1 MSIGNSFKE
10 KIIGDKTFY
19 KNVIDF
25 IMITLGTAVVAAAVF
40 FFMVPSNVSVG
51 SIAALAMLFARYV
64 PLSIATLTLI
74 MNVALLIFGFIFIGK
89 EFGAKTV
96 YTALL
101 LPVIMGVFEIMFPN
115 NVSLTNDQTLDVI
128 CYICVVSI
136 GQSMLFVRNASSG
149 GLDIVGK
156 FMNKYLHME
165 LGKAVGLA
173 GMVVALSSILVY
185 DLKTVILSVL
195 GTYFGGI
202 ILDHFIF
209 GSTVKK
215 RVCII
220 SKKEEEILDFILHEL
235 HSGATKYH
243 AYGTYSD
250 TQHTEINTIVD
261 KNEYLKLMNYIT
273 KVDPAAFVTVY
284 AVNEMRYIPKD
295 KNIKT
300 TK

>member
-1 MSIGNSFKE
+1 MNLKE
-10 KIIGDKTFY
+10 KI
-19 KNVIDF
+19 IDF
-25 IMITLGTAVVAAAVF
+25 IMITVGTAIVAVAVY

-51 SIAALAMLFARYV
+51 SITALAMIIARHV
-64 PLSIATLTLI
+64 ALSIATLTFI
-74 MNVALLIFGFIFIGK
+74 MNVVLLVFGYIFIGK
-89 EFGAKTV
+89 EFGVKTI

-101 LPVIMGVFEIMFPN
+101 LPSILRVFEIWIPDAA
-115 NVSLTNDQTLDVI
+115 SLTNDQTLDVI

-136 GQSMLFVRNASSG
+136 GQAILFTRNASSG

-173 GMVVALSSILVY
+173 GMVVALLSILIC

-195 GTYFGGI
+195 GTYFGGV

-220 SKKEEEILDFILHEL
+220 SKKEKHRSNDIKIARILYHFAILP
-235 HSGATKYH
+235 S
-243 AYGTYSD
+243 
-250 TQHTEINTIVD
+250 
-261 KNEYLKLMNYIT
+261 
-273 KVDPAAFVTVY
+273 
-284 AVNEMRYIPKD
+284 
-295 KNIKT
+295 
-300 TK
+300 

>member
-1 MSIGNSFKE
+1 MKATDRI
-10 KIIGDKTFY
+10 
-19 KNVIDF
+19 IDF
-25 IMITLGTAVVAAAVF
+25 IMITLGTAVVAVAVF

-51 SIAALAMLFARYV
+51 SIAALAMIIDRFV
-64 PLSIATLTLI
+64 PLSIATWTFI
-74 MNVALLIFGFIFIGK
+74 MNVALLIMGFIFIGR

-101 LPVIMGVFEIMFPN
+101 LPVIMGIFEVIFPN
-115 NVSLTNDQTLDVI
+115 NQSLTNDQTLDVI

-136 GQSMLFVRNASSG
+136 GQSILFVRNASSG

-156 FMNKYLHME
+156 FMNKYFHME
-165 LGKAVGLA
+165 VGKAIGLV

-209 GSTVKK
+209 GTTIKK

-250 TQHTEINTIVD
+250 AQYTEINTIVD

-273 KVDPAAFVTVY
+273 KVDPSAFVTVY

-295 KNIKT
+295 T
-300 TK
+300 TKTID

>member
-1 MSIGNSFKE
+1 MGIKN
-10 KIIGDKTFY
+10 KII
-19 KNVIDF
+19 DF
-25 IMITLGTAVVAAAVF
+25 VMITIGLTIVAAAVF
-40 FFMVPSNVSVG
+40 FFMVPSGVSVG
-51 SIAALAMLFARYV
+51 SITALAMIFARYV
-64 PLSIATLTLI
+64 TLSISTLTFI
-74 MNVALLIFGFIFIGK
+74 MNVALLIFGYIFIGR
-89 EFGAKTV
+89 EFGVKTI
-96 YTALL
+96 YCALM
-101 LPVIMGVFEIMFPN
+101 LPIILGIFENLIPN

-136 GQSMLFVRNASSG
+136 GQAMLFVRNASSG

-156 FMNKYLHME
+156 FIHKYFHME
-165 LGKAVGLA
+165 LGKAVALS
-173 GMVVALSSILVY
+173 GMVVALLSVLVS

-209 GSTVKK
+209 GTTIKK

-220 SKKEEEILDFILHEL
+220 SKKEDEILNFILHEL

-250 TQHTEINTIVD
+250 TQYTEINTIVD
-261 KNEYLKLMNYIT
+261 KTEYLKLMNFIT

-284 AVNEMRYIPKD
+284 AVNEMRYIPKEV
-295 KNIKT
+295 KEKKAT
-300 TK
+300 P

>member
-1 MSIGNSFKE
+1 MSIKD
-10 KIIGDKTFY
+10 KII
-19 KNVIDF
+19 DF
-25 IMITLGTAVVAAAVF
+25 LMITIGTAIVAAAVY

-51 SIAALAMLFARYV
+51 SIAALAMIFAKYV
-64 PLSIATLTLI
+64 PFSIATLTFI

-96 YTALL
+96 YTALT
-101 LPVIMGVFEIMFPN
+101 LPVIMGIFEVAFPN
-115 NVSLTNDQTLDVI
+115 NQSLTNDQTLDVI

-136 GQSMLFVRNASSG
+136 GQAMLFVRNASSG

-156 FMNKYLHME
+156 FMNKYFHME

-173 GMVVALSSILVY
+173 GMIVALSSAFVY

-195 GTYFGGI
+195 GTYFGGV

-209 GSTVKK
+209 GTTVKK

-220 SKKEEEILDFILHEL
+220 SKKEKEILDFILHEL

-250 TQHTEINTIVD
+250 TQHIEINTIVD

-295 KNIKT
+295 
-300 TK
+300 TKKATP

>member
-1 MSIGNSFKE
+1 MKLRDRI
-10 KIIGDKTFY
+10 
-19 KNVIDF
+19 IDF
-25 IMITLGTAVVAAAVF
+25 VMITIGLTIVAAAVF

-51 SIAALAMLFARYV
+51 SITALAMIFARYV
-64 PLSIATLTLI
+64 TLSISTLTFI
-74 MNVALLIFGFIFIGK
+74 MNVALLIFGYVFIGK
-89 EFGAKTV
+89 EFGIKTV
-96 YTALL
+96 YCALM
-101 LPVIMGVFEIMFPN
+101 LPVILRIFEVMFPD
-115 NVSLTNDQTLDVI
+115 NVSFTNDQTLDVI

-136 GQSMLFVRNASSG
+136 GQAMLFVRNASSG

-156 FMNKYLHME
+156 FINKYFHME
-165 LGKAVGLA
+165 LGKAVALA
-173 GMVVALSSILVY
+173 GMVVALMSILVS
-185 DLKTVILSVL
+185 DIKTVILSVL

-209 GSTVKK
+209 GTTIKK

-220 SKKEEEILDFILHEL
+220 SKKEKEILDFILHEL

-250 TQHTEINTIVD
+250 AQYTEINTIVD

-295 KNIKT
+295 KNE
-300 TK
+300 

>member
-1 MSIGNSFKE
+1 MNIKDR
-10 KIIGDKTFY
+10 I
-19 KNVIDF
+19 IDF
-25 IMITLGTAVVAAAVF
+25 VMITLGTAVVAAAVY

-51 SIAALAMLFARYV
+51 SIAALAMIFARYV
-64 PLSIATLTLI
+64 PLSIATLTFI
-74 MNVALLIFGFIFIGK
+74 MNVALLIFGFVFIGK
-89 EFGAKTV
+89 EFGVKTV

-101 LPVIMGVFEIMFPN
+101 LPTIMGIFEVVFPN
-115 NVSLTNDQTLDVI
+115 NQSLTNDQTLDVI
-128 CYICVVSI
+128 CYICLVSI

-156 FMNKYLHME
+156 FVNKYFHME
-165 LGKAVGLA
+165 IGKAVGLA
-173 GMVVALSSILVY
+173 GMVVALASILVA
-185 DLKTVILSVL
+185 DMKTVILSVL

-209 GSTVKK
+209 GTTIKK

-220 SKKEEEILDFILHEL
+220 SKKEKEILDFILHEL

-273 KVDPAAFVTVY
+273 KVDPSAFVTVY
-284 AVNEMRYIPKD
+284 AVNEMRYIPKEINE
-295 KNIKT
+295 KKT
-300 TK
+300 TP

>member
-1 MSIGNSFKE
+1 MAAEYRGREGDNMSIKE
-10 KIIGDKTFY
+10 KII
-19 KNVIDF
+19 DF
-25 IMITLGTAVVAAAVF
+25 VMITVGITIVAVAVY

-51 SIAALAMLFARYV
+51 SITALAMIIARNV
-64 PLSIATLTLI
+64 TFSISTLTFI
-74 MNVALLIFGFIFIGK
+74 MNVALLIFGYLFIGR
-89 EFGAKTV
+89 EFGIKTV
-96 YTALL
+96 YCALM
-101 LPVIMGVFEIMFPN
+101 LPVILAVFENLFPN
-115 NVSLTNDQTLDVI
+115 NVSMTNDQTLDVL

-136 GQSMLFVRNASSG
+136 GQAMLFVRNASSG

-156 FMNKYLHME
+156 FMHKYFHIE
-165 LGKAVGLA
+165 LGKAVALA
-173 GMVVALSSILVY
+173 GMVVALLSILVS
-185 DLKTVILSVL
+185 DTKTVVLSVL

-209 GSTVKK
+209 GTTVKK

-220 SKKEEEILDFILHEL
+220 SKKEKEILDFILHDL

-250 TQHTEINTIVD
+250 AQYTEINAIVD
-261 KNEYLKLMNYIT
+261 KNEYLKLMNFIT

-295 KNIKT
+295 KNEKR
-300 TK
+300 

>member
-1 MSIGNSFKE
+1 MKE
-10 KIIGDKTFY
+10 RI
-19 KNVIDF
+19 VDF
-25 IMITLGTAVVAAAVF
+25 MIITLGTTIVAAAVF

-51 SIAALAMLFARYV
+51 SIAALAMIIAKFV
-64 PLSIATLTLI
+64 PLSIATLTFI
-74 MNVALLIFGFIFIGK
+74 MNVALLIFGFVFIGR

-96 YTALL
+96 YTALI
-101 LPVIMGVFEIMFPN
+101 LPVIMGIFEVAFPN
-115 NVSLTNDQTLDVI
+115 NQSLTNDQTLDVI
-128 CYICVVSI
+128 CYICLVSI

-156 FMNKYLHME
+156 FMNKYFHME

-173 GMVVALSSILVY
+173 GMVVALSSILVN

-209 GSTVKK
+209 GTTIKK

-220 SKKEEEILDFILHEL
+220 SKKEQEILDFILHEL

-250 TQHTEINTIVD
+250 AQHTEINTIVD
-261 KNEYLKLMNYIT
+261 KNEYLKLMNFIT
-273 KVDPAAFVTVY
+273 KVDPSAFVTVY

-295 KNIKT
+295 RNEKKAT
-300 TK
+300 P

>member
-1 MSIGNSFKE
+1 MASKYRGRKGVVMNLKD
-10 KIIGDKTFY
+10 KIIDY
-19 KNVIDF
+19 L
-25 IMITLGTAVVAAAVF
+25 MITLGITIVALAVY

-51 SIAALAMLFARYV
+51 SITALAMIFARYV
-64 PLSIATLTLI
+64 SLSIATLTFI
-74 MNVALLIFGFIFIGK
+74 MNVALLIFGCVFIGR
-89 EFGAKTV
+89 EFGAKTI
-96 YTALL
+96 YCALM
-101 LPVIMGVFEIMFPN
+101 LPIILRIFEIVFPN
-115 NVSLTNDQTLDVI
+115 NVSLTNDQTLDVL

-136 GQSMLFVRNASSG
+136 GQAMLFVRNASSG

-156 FMNKYLHME
+156 FIHKYFHME
-165 LGKAVGLA
+165 LGKAVALA
-173 GMVVALSSILVY
+173 GMVVALLSILVS

-209 GSTVKK
+209 GTTIKK

-220 SKKEEEILDFILHEL
+220 SKKEKEILDFILHDL

-250 TQHTEINTIVD
+250 AQYTEINAIVD
-261 KNEYLKLMNYIT
+261 KNEYLKLMNFIT

-295 KNIKT
+295 KNEKKAT
-300 TK
+300 P

>member
-1 MSIGNSFKE
+1 MKE
-10 KIIGDKTFY
+10 KI
-19 KNVIDF
+19 IDF
-25 IMITLGTAVVAAAVF
+25 IMITLGTTIVAAAVF

-51 SIAALAMLFARYV
+51 SIAALAMIIARYV
-64 PLSIATLTLI
+64 PFSIATLTFI
-74 MNVALLIFGFIFIGK
+74 MNVALLIFGYLFIGK
-89 EFGAKTV
+89 EFGAKTI
-96 YTALL
+96 YTALIL
-101 LPVIMGVFEIMFPN
+101 SVIMGIFEVVFPN
-115 NVSLTNDQTLDVI
+115 NQSLTNDQTLDVI
-128 CYICVVSI
+128 CYICLVSI

-156 FMNKYLHME
+156 FLNKYFHME

-173 GMVVALSSILVY
+173 GMVVALCSVLVN

-209 GSTVKK
+209 GSTIKK

-220 SKKEEEILDFILHEL
+220 SKKEQEILDFILHEL

-250 TQHTEINTIVD
+250 TQHNEINTIVD
-261 KNEYLKLMNYIT
+261 KSEYLKLMNFIT
-273 KVDPAAFVTVY
+273 KVDPSAFVTVY

-295 KNIKT
+295 RNEKKT
-300 TK
+300 TR

>member
-1 MSIGNSFKE
+1 MHLQLID
-10 KIIGDKTFY
+10 KII
-19 KNVIDF
+19 DF
-25 IMITLGTAVVAAAVF
+25 VMITVGITIVAAAVF
-40 FFMVPSNVSVG
+40 FFMVPSSVSVG
-51 SIAALAMLFARYV
+51 SITALAMIFARYV
-64 PLSIATLTLI
+64 ALSISTLTFI
-74 MNVALLIFGFIFIGK
+74 MNVALLIFGYLFIGK
-89 EFGAKTV
+89 EFGVKTV
-96 YTALL
+96 YCALL
-101 LPVIMGVFEIMFPN
+101 LPVILRVFEVVFPN
-115 NVSLTNDQTLDVI
+115 NVSLTNDQTLDVV

-136 GQSMLFVRNASSG
+136 GQAMLFVRNASSG

-156 FMNKYLHME
+156 FLHKYFHME
-165 LGKAVGLA
+165 LGKAVALA
-173 GMVVALSSILVY
+173 GMVVALLSVFVS

-209 GSTVKK
+209 GTTIKK

-220 SKKEEEILDFILHEL
+220 SKKENEILDFILNEL

-250 TQHTEINTIVD
+250 SQYTEINTIVD

-284 AVNEMRYIPKD
+284 AVNEMRYVPKD
-295 KNIKT
+295 KNEKKAT
-300 TK
+300 P

>member
-1 MSIGNSFKE
+1 MNMKE
-10 KIIGDKTFY
+10 KI
-19 KNVIDF
+19 IDF
-25 IMITLGTAVVAAAVF
+25 IMITLGTAVVAVAVF

-51 SIAALAMLFARYV
+51 SIAALAMIFAKLV
-64 PLSIATLTLI
+64 PFSIATLTFI

-89 EFGAKTV
+89 DFGVKTV

-101 LPVIMGVFEIMFPN
+101 LPVIMGIFEMIFPN
-115 NVSLTNDQTLDVI
+115 NQSLTNDQTLDVI

-136 GQSMLFVRNASSG
+136 GQAMLFVRNASSG

-156 FMNKYLHME
+156 FINKYFHME
-165 LGKAVGLA
+165 LGKAVGTA
-173 GMVVALSSILVY
+173 GMVVALCSIFVT

-209 GSTVKK
+209 GTTIKK

-220 SKKEEEILDFILHEL
+220 SKKEQEILDFILHEL

-250 TQHTEINTIVD
+250 AQYTEINTIVD

-273 KVDPAAFVTVY
+273 KVDPSAFVTVY
-284 AVNEMRYIPKD
+284 AVNEMRYIPKEKDD
-295 KNIKT
+295 K
-300 TK
+300 

>member
-1 MSIGNSFKE
+1 MSMKD
-10 KIIGDKTFY
+10 KIL
-19 KNVIDF
+19 DF
-25 IMITLGTAVVAAAVF
+25 IMITLGTTIVASAVF

-51 SIAALAMLFARYV
+51 SIAALAMIIAKGV
-64 PLSIATLTLI
+64 PFSIATLTFI

-101 LPVIMGVFEIMFPN
+101 LPIIMGIFEVVFPN
-115 NVSLTNDQTLDVI
+115 NQSLTNDQTLDVI

-136 GQSMLFVRNASSG
+136 GQAMLFVRNASSG

-173 GMVVALSSILVY
+173 GMAVALLSVLVY

-195 GTYFGGI
+195 GTYFGGV

-209 GSTVKK
+209 GSTIKK

-220 SKKEEEILDFILHEL
+220 SKKEGEILDFILHEL

-295 KNIKT
+295 
-300 TK
+300 TKKATP

>member
-1 MSIGNSFKE
+1 MKE
-10 KIIGDKTFY
+10 RI
-19 KNVIDF
+19 IDF
-25 IMITLGTAVVAAAVF
+25 IMITIGMTIVAAAVF

-51 SIAALAMLFARYV
+51 SIAALAMIIARFI
-64 PLSIATLTLI
+64 PLSIATITLI
-74 MNVALLIFGFIFIGK
+74 MNVALLIFGFVFIGR

-96 YTALL
+96 YTALI
-101 LPVIMGVFEIMFPN
+101 LPVIIGIFEIAFPN
-115 NVSLTNDQTLDVI
+115 NHSLTNDQTLDVI

-156 FMNKYLHME
+156 FLNKYFHME

-173 GMVVALSSILVY
+173 GMAVALCSVFVN

-209 GSTVKK
+209 GTTVKK

-220 SKKEEEILDFILHEL
+220 SKKEQEILDFILHEL

-250 TQHTEINTIVD
+250 TQHNEINTIVD
-261 KNEYLKLMNYIT
+261 KNEYLKLMNFIT
-273 KVDPAAFVTVY
+273 KIDPSAFVTVY
-284 AVNEMRYIPKD
+284 AVNEMRYIPKN
-295 KNIKT
+295 KSVR
-300 TK
+300 

>member
-1 MSIGNSFKE
+1 MSIKDR
-10 KIIGDKTFY
+10 I
-19 KNVIDF
+19 IDF
-25 IMITLGTAVVAAAVF
+25 VMITLGVTVVAAAVY

-51 SIAALAMLFARYV
+51 SITALAMIFARYV
-64 PLSIATLTLI
+64 TFSISTLTFI
-74 MNVALLIFGFIFIGK
+74 MNVALLIFGFVFIGK
-89 EFGAKTV
+89 EFGAKTI
-96 YTALL
+96 YCALM
-101 LPVIMGVFEIMFPN
+101 LPVILGVFERIFPN
-115 NVSLTNDQTLDVI
+115 NTSLTNDQTLDVV

-136 GQSMLFVRNASSG
+136 GQAMLFVRNASSG

-156 FMNKYLHME
+156 FIHKYFHME
-165 LGKAVGLA
+165 LGKALALA
-173 GMVVALSSILVY
+173 GMVVASLSILTS
-185 DLKTVILSVL
+185 DLKTVILSLL

-209 GSTVKK
+209 GTTIKK

-220 SKKEEEILDFILHEL
+220 SKKEKEILNFILHDL

-250 TQHTEINTIVD
+250 AQYTEINAIVD

-295 KNIKT
+295 KNEEKAT
-300 TK
+300 P

>member
-1 MSIGNSFKE
+1 MKD
-10 KIIGDKTFY
+10 KI
-19 KNVIDF
+19 IDF
-25 IMITLGTAVVAAAVF
+25 IMITIGTAVVAAAVF
-40 FFMVPSNVSVG
+40 FFMMPSNVSVG
-51 SIAALAMLFARYV
+51 SIAALAMIFAKPV
-64 PLSIATLTLI
+64 ALSVATLTFI
-74 MNVALLIFGFIFIGK
+74 MNVALLIFGFLFIGK

-101 LPVIMGVFEIMFPN
+101 LPVIMRIFEVIFPN
-115 NVSLTNDQTLDVI
+115 NQSLTNDQTLDVI

-136 GQSMLFVRNASSG
+136 GQAMLFVRNASSG

-156 FMNKYLHME
+156 FINKYFHIE
-165 LGKAVGLA
+165 LGRAVGLA
-173 GMVVALSSILVY
+173 GMVVAFCSVFVN

-209 GSTVKK
+209 GTTIKK

-220 SKKEEEILDFILHEL
+220 SKKEKEILDFILHEL

-250 TQHTEINTIVD
+250 SQYTEINTIVD
-261 KNEYLKLMNYIT
+261 KNEYLKLMNFIT
-273 KVDPAAFVTVY
+273 KVDPSAFVTVY

-295 KNIKT
+295 KK
-300 TK
+300 

>member
-1 MSIGNSFKE
+1 MSIKDR
-10 KIIGDKTFY
+10 I
-19 KNVIDF
+19 IDF
-25 IMITLGTAVVAAAVF
+25 VMITLGVTVVAAAVY

-51 SIAALAMLFARYV
+51 SITALAMIFARYV
-64 PLSIATLTLI
+64 PYTISNLTFI
-74 MNVALLIFGFIFIGK
+74 MNVALLIFGFVFIGK
-89 EFGAKTV
+89 EFGAKTI
-96 YTALL
+96 YCALM
-101 LPVIMGVFEIMFPN
+101 LPVILGVFESVFPN
-115 NVSLTNDQTLDVI
+115 NTSLTNDQTLDVV

-136 GQSMLFVRNASSG
+136 GQAMLFVRNASSG

-156 FMNKYLHME
+156 FIHKYFHME
-165 LGKAVGLA
+165 LGKALALA
-173 GMVVALSSILVY
+173 GMVVASLSILTS
-185 DLKTVILSVL
+185 DLKTVILSLL

-209 GSTVKK
+209 GTTIKK

-220 SKKEEEILDFILHEL
+220 SKKEKEILNFILHDL

-250 TQHTEINTIVD
+250 AQYTEINAIVD

-295 KNIKT
+295 KSEEKAT
-300 TK
+300 P

>member
-1 MSIGNSFKE
+1 MKE
-10 KIIGDKTFY
+10 KI
-19 KNVIDF
+19 IDF
-25 IMITLGTAVVAAAVF
+25 IMITLGTTIVAAAVF

-51 SIAALAMLFARYV
+51 SIAALAMIIARYV
-64 PLSIATLTLI
+64 PFSIATLTFI
-74 MNVALLIFGFIFIGK
+74 MNVALLIFGYLFIGK
-89 EFGAKTV
+89 EFGAKTI
-96 YTALL
+96 YTALI
-101 LPVIMGVFEIMFPN
+101 LPVIMGIFEVVFPN
-115 NVSLTNDQTLDVI
+115 NQSLTNDQTLDVI
-128 CYICVVSI
+128 CYICLVSI

-149 GLDIVGK
+149 GIDIVGK
-156 FMNKYLHME
+156 FLNKYFHME

-173 GMVVALSSILVY
+173 GMVVALCSVLVN

-209 GSTVKK
+209 GSTIKK

-220 SKKEEEILDFILHEL
+220 SKKEQEIMDFILHEL

-250 TQHTEINTIVD
+250 TQHNEINTIVD
-261 KNEYLKLMNYIT
+261 KSEYLKLMNFIT
-273 KVDPAAFVTVY
+273 KVDPSAFVTVY

-295 KNIKT
+295 RNEKKT
-300 TK
+300 TR

>member
-1 MSIGNSFKE
+1 MRLQLID
-10 KIIGDKTFY
+10 KII
-19 KNVIDF
+19 DF
-25 IMITLGTAVVAAAVF
+25 VMITVGITIVAAAVF
-40 FFMVPSNVSVG
+40 FFMVPSGVSVG
-51 SIAALAMLFARYV
+51 SITALAMIFARYV
-64 PLSIATLTLI
+64 ALSISTLTFI
-74 MNVALLIFGFIFIGK
+74 MNVALLIFGYLFIGK
-89 EFGAKTV
+89 EFGIKTV
-96 YTALL
+96 YCALL
-101 LPVIMGVFEIMFPN
+101 LPVILRVFEVLFPN
-115 NVSLTNDQTLDVI
+115 NVSLTNDQTLDVV

-136 GQSMLFVRNASSG
+136 GQAMLFVRNASSG

-156 FMNKYLHME
+156 FLHKYFHME
-165 LGKAVGLA
+165 LGKAVALA
-173 GMVVALSSILVY
+173 GMVVALLSVCVS

-209 GSTVKK
+209 GTTIKK

-220 SKKEEEILDFILHEL
+220 SKKENEILDFILNEL

-250 TQHTEINTIVD
+250 SQYTEINTIVD

-284 AVNEMRYIPKD
+284 AVNEMRYVPKD
-295 KNIKT
+295 KNEKKAT
-300 TK
+300 P

>member
-1 MSIGNSFKE
+1 VDTEYRGREGVKMKITE
-10 KIIGDKTFY
+10 KII
-19 KNVIDF
+19 DF
-25 IMITLGTAVVAAAVF
+25 VMITLGTAVVAAAVF

-51 SIAALAMLFARYV
+51 SIAALAMILSRYV

-101 LPVIMGVFEIMFPN
+101 LPVIMGVFEVMFPN
-115 NVSLTNDQTLDVI
+115 NMSLTNDQTLDVI

-209 GSTVKK
+209 GSTIKK

-250 TQHTEINTIVD
+250 AQHTEINTIVD

-273 KVDPAAFVTVY
+273 KVDPSAFVTVY
-284 AVNEMRYIPKD
+284 AVNEMRYVPKD
-295 KNIKT
+295 KS
-300 TK
+300 